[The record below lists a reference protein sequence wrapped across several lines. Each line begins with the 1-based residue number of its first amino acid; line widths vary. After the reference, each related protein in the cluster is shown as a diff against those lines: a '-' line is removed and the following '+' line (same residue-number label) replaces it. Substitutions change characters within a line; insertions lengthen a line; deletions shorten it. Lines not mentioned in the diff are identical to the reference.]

1 MTLLSLAS
9 KQIWPQ
15 VLAVAHLKPERVFLL
30 HSEDAAESKGPAQ
43 RLQRLFDE
51 SGLVLKG
58 ATQLEPIPHD
68 DFSAIES
75 RFDEIVARHQLN
87 LGECVVNFTGGNK
100 LMATA
105 VFRRVAR
112 RGVRAFYLERGNLV
126 TWFEP
131 RDGDMLTHSKPL
143 PAGMTNHLDAAAL
156 LACQFGDQAVQ
167 FQGEQLTLKE
177 KGAKIVPQDLAAKL
191 QGETRLDRGAFDFRK
206 WLHIEN
212 PSPRQPNEGDNL
224 EYGTACALLWAG
236 VPALRRSVELA
247 TLPTSQLLMRR
258 MVKVGQSSERVELA
272 TLPTSQLLAGEL
284 DLVFNW
290 NGRLWVVDCKDRVG
304 GETKIDALRTALLSG
319 GGSGRQTEALLQSV
333 AEDLKDRD
341 IKILREDL
349 LQISEVGGL
358 LGCALAVRSTRA
370 PQQAIEFATSRH
382 PQVEILLKSDL
393 VKRLPAI
400 LAGRRPR

>member
-1 MTLLSLAS
+1 MILLSLAS

-15 VLAVAHLKPERVFLL
+15 VLAVTHLKPASLFLL
-30 HSEDAAESKGPAQ
+30 HSEDTAESKGPAQ
-43 RLQRLFDE
+43 RLKRFFDD
-51 SGLVLKG
+51 SGLVPKG
-58 ATQLEPIPHD
+58 GTQLESIPHD

-112 RGVRAFYLERGNLV
+112 RGLRAFYLERGNLV

-131 RDGDMLTHSKPL
+131 RDGDMLTTVKPL
-143 PAGMTNHLDAAAL
+143 PTGITNNLDAAAL
-156 LACQFGDQAVQ
+156 LSCQFGDDVVQ
-167 FQGEQLTLKE
+167 FQGERLTLNE
-177 KGAKIVPQDLAAKL
+177 KGAKVVPQDLAAKL
-191 QGETRLDRGAFDFRK
+191 QGETRLDSGAFDFRK
-206 WLHIEN
+206 WLLIEN
-212 PSPRQPNEGDNL
+212 PSPRPSNKGDNL
-224 EYGTACALLWAG
+224 EYATACALLMAR
-236 VPALRRSVELA
+236 VPAVRRSVELS
-247 TLPTSQLLMRR
+247 TLPNSQN
-258 MVKVGQSSERVELA
+258 SE
-272 TLPTSQLLAGEL
+272 GEL

-304 GETKIDALRTALLSG
+304 GETKVEALRTALLSG
-319 GGSGRQTEALLQSV
+319 GGSNRQTEEWLKSV

-349 LQISEVGGL
+349 LQIAEVGGL
-358 LGCALAVRSTRA
+358 LGCALAVRSARP
-370 PQQAIEFATSRH
+370 PQQAVEFAASRH
-382 PQVEILLKSDL
+382 PQVEILLKNDL

-400 LAGRRPR
+400 LAGRRAR

>member
-15 VLAVAHLKPERVFLL
+15 VLAVAHLKPDRVLLL
-30 HSEDAAESKGPAQ
+30 HSEDLAESKGPAQ
-43 RLQRLFDE
+43 RLKRFFDD
-51 SGLVLKG
+51 SGLVPKG
-58 ATQLEPIPHD
+58 GSQLELVSHT

-75 RFDEIVARHQLN
+75 RFDEIIAAHQLN

-112 RGVRAFYLERGNLV
+112 RGVRAFYLERGNII

-131 RDGDMLTHSKPL
+131 RDGDMLTHAEPL
-143 PAGMTNHLDAAAL
+143 PAATTNHLDAAAL
-156 LACQFGDQAVQ
+156 LSCQFGDEVVQ
-167 FQGEQLTLKE
+167 FQGERLTLSE
-177 KGAKIVPQDLAAKL
+177 KGAKVVPQDLAAKL

-212 PSPRQPNEGDNL
+212 PSARQTNEGDNL
-224 EYGTACALLWAG
+224 EYGTACALLMAR
-236 VPALRRSVELA
+236 VPAVRRSVELS
-247 TLPTSQLLMRR
+247 TLPNSRN
-258 MVKVGQSSERVELA
+258 SE
-272 TLPTSQLLAGEL
+272 GEL
-284 DLVFNW
+284 DLIFNW

-304 GETKIDALRTALLSG
+304 GETKIEALRTALLGASG
-319 GGSGRQTEALLQSV
+319 FNRQTEDLLKSV
-333 AEDLKDRD
+333 ANDLKDRD

-349 LQISEVGGL
+349 LQIAEVGGL
-358 LGCALAVRSTRA
+358 LGCALAVRSTKP
-370 PQQAIEFATSRH
+370 PQQAVEFAASRH
-382 PQVEILLKSDL
+382 PQVEVLLKADL

>member
-15 VLAVAHLKPERVFLL
+15 VLAVAHLQPDSVLLL
-30 HSEDAAESKGPAQ
+30 HSEDLAESKGPAQ
-43 RLQRLFDE
+43 RLKRLFDDG
-51 SGLVLKG
+51 GLVPKG
-58 ATQLEPIPHD
+58 GTLLELVSD
-68 DFSAIES
+68 SDFAAIE
-75 RFDEIVARHQLN
+75 RCLEDLQRNHQLP
-87 LGECVVNFTGGNK
+87 LSDCVVNFTGGNK

-105 VFRRVAR
+105 AFRW
-112 RGVRAFYLERGNLV
+112 GVRHARAFYLERRNQL
-126 TWFEP
+126 TWFTAP
-131 RDGDMLTHSKPL
+131 DGKMFTRTELLNGHVTDT
-143 PAGMTNHLDAAAL
+143 LDSAAL
-156 LACQFGDQAVQ
+156 LSCQFGDEVVQ
-167 FQGEQLTLKE
+167 FQGERLTLNE
-177 KGAKIVPQDLAAKL
+177 KGSKVLMQDLAAKL

-212 PSPRQPNEGDNL
+212 PSAREPKEGDNL
-224 EYGTACALLWAG
+224 EYGTACALLKAG
-236 VPALRRSVELA
+236 VPAVRRSVELS
-247 TLPTSQLLMRR
+247 TLPDSRN
-258 MVKVGQSSERVELA
+258 SE
-272 TLPTSQLLAGEL
+272 GEL

-304 GETKIDALRTALLSG
+304 GETKIEALRTALLGVG
-319 GGSGRQTEALLQSV
+319 GANRQTAALLQSV

-358 LGCALAVRSTRA
+358 LGCALAVRSTKP
-370 PQQAIEFATSRH
+370 PQQALEFAASRH
-382 PQVEILLKSDL
+382 PQVEVLLKTDL

>member
-15 VLAVAHLKPERVFLL
+15 VLAVAHLKPDRVFLL
-30 HSEDAAESKGPAQ
+30 HSEDLAESKGPAQ
-43 RLQRLFDE
+43 RLQRLFDD
-51 SGLVLKG
+51 SGLVPTG
-58 ATQLEPIPHD
+58 GTQLEPVSHA

-75 RFDEIVARHQLN
+75 RFDEIVAAHQLN

-131 RDGDMLTHSKPL
+131 RDGDMVTHAEPL
-143 PAGMTNHLDAAAL
+143 PAGITNNLDSAAL
-156 LACQFGDQAVQ
+156 LSCQFGEEVVQ
-167 FQGEQLTLKE
+167 FKGERLTLNE
-177 KGAKIVPQDLAAKL
+177 KGAKSVPQDLAAKL

-206 WLHIEN
+206 WLHVEN
-212 PSPRQPNEGDNL
+212 PSSRQPNEGDNL
-224 EYGTACALLWAG
+224 EYGTACALLKAG
-236 VPALRRSVELA
+236 VPAVRRSVELA
-247 TLPTSQLLMRR
+247 TLPNSRN
-258 MVKVGQSSERVELA
+258 SE
-272 TLPTSQLLAGEL
+272 GEL

-304 GETKIDALRTALLSG
+304 GETKVEALRIALLGAG
-319 GGSGRQTEALLQSV
+319 GANRQTEALLKSV

-358 LGCALAVRSTRA
+358 LGCALAVRSVKP
-370 PQQAIEFATSRH
+370 PQQAVEFAASRH
-382 PQVEILLKSDL
+382 PQVEVLLKTDL